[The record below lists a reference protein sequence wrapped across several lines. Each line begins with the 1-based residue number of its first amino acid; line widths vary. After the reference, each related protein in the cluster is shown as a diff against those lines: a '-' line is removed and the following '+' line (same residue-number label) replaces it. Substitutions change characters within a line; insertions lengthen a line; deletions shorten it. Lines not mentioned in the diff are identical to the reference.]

1 MNRKN
6 QGNRSV
12 KSFLLLFAGLVL
24 LAGAV
29 AVGITYERN
38 MTLYSVH
45 FEGAMLTP
53 VEVLQEV
60 FPADPGVRI
69 DSLDMELLAQPLRA
83 LPYVKEVRFRLDSR
97 GRLHVD
103 VHERQP
109 VGVLAD
115 RTPAMLVD
123 AEGEAMPMVYGLP
136 VDLPLIYGV
145 PLPET
150 RESEGRGGS
159 ASLGGNSI
167 PGDNGNDGESIT
179 PFSQVRDLL
188 LAASRRSLMEK
199 SLSEIT
205 WSEEQGVVA
214 MSSERSLLLIFGR
227 GDMDTKWRHWE
238 EFAVQVLPRE
248 ESASYRSVDFRFRD
262 QIVARTTGGADL

>member
-45 FEGAMLTP
+45 FEGAVLTP

-60 FPADPGVRI
+60 FPSDPGVRI

-83 LPYVKEVRFRLDSR
+83 LPHVKEVRFRLDSR

-123 AEGEAMPMVYGLP
+123 AEGVAIPMVYGLP

-150 RESEGRGGS
+150 RESE
-159 ASLGGNSI
+159 SLGGNSI